1 MGKRSK
7 MMSDPIKVMIVD
19 DHLVVRDGLKVF
31 LSIYDDLLV
40 VGEAENGAEAL
51 KLCPQVMPDVILM
64 DMVMPKMDGP
74 TTISHIRQNGW
85 PIQIIGLT
93 SFDDRDLVQA
103 AIQAG
108 AVGFLHKD
116 VHADNLAEAIRNA
129 AKGRA
134 TLDDAAMQ
142 ALIQTNHQP
151 DPDYI
156 LTPREEEVL
165 RLLVQGKTNNEIGL
179 ALQISPATV
188 RLHVSNILAKLDVTN
203 RTEAVSVALQ
213 NGLV

>member
-1 MGKRSK
+1 
-7 MMSDPIKVMIVD
+7 
-19 DHLVVRDGLKVF
+19 
-31 LSIYDDLLV
+31 
-40 VGEAENGAEAL
+40 
-51 KLCPQVMPDVILM
+51 
-64 DMVMPKMDGP
+64 
-74 TTISHIRQNGW
+74 
-85 PIQIIGLT
+85 
-93 SFDDRDLVQA
+93 
-103 AIQAG
+103 
-108 AVGFLHKD
+108 
-116 VHADNLAEAIRNA
+116 
-129 AKGRA
+129 
-134 TLDDAAMQ
+134 MQ

>member
-1 MGKRSK
+1 
-7 MMSDPIKVMIVD
+7 
-19 DHLVVRDGLKVF
+19 L
-31 LSIYDDLLV
+31 
-40 VGEAENGAEAL
+40 
-51 KLCPQVMPDVILM
+51 
-64 DMVMPKMDGP
+64 
-74 TTISHIRQNGW
+74 
-85 PIQIIGLT
+85 
-93 SFDDRDLVQA
+93 
-103 AIQAG
+103 
-108 AVGFLHKD
+108 
-116 VHADNLAEAIRNA
+116 
-129 AKGRA
+129 
-134 TLDDAAMQ
+134 Q

-179 ALQISPATV
+179 ALQISLATV